1 MNVQLSDTFCENMD
15 ESHGMT
21 MDVQTMAKSVYD
33 EFERLIQSYDENVV
47 KDLMPLII
55 SILESLDRAVID
67 KQKRDVEIE
76 LIRVDNEQ
84 LLTQYQREKQLRQNY
99 EQVCL
104 FNKDLLVNMLYFRCV

>member
-1 MNVQLSDTFCENMD
+1 MSVQPSDTFCENMD

-33 EFERLIQSYDENVV
+33 EFERLIQSYDDNVV

-84 LLTQYQREKQLRQNY
+84 LLTQYQREKQFRQNN
-99 EQVCL
+99 EQVCS
-104 FNKDLLVNMLYFRCV
+104 FNKIYF